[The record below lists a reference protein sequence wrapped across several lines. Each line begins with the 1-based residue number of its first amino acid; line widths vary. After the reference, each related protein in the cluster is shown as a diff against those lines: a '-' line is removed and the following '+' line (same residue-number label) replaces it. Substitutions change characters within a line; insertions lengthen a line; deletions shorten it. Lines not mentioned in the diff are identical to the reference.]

1 MDMKL
6 PGIVVTGA
14 SGFVGRNF
22 LEAAVGKYRLF
33 CLARRSQEE
42 AGIPLDDNIRWT
54 QVDIARWET
63 MREVVDCIKDYG
75 GAKYV
80 LHLAGYY
87 DFSNTEN
94 PEYERTN
101 VKGTKN
107 VSKLAQ
113 LIGCERFLF
122 ASSLAASDF
131 TVPGI
136 ILNEESPLDATFPY
150 AVSKYKG
157 EEMMK
162 QYSEWFPVSIIR
174 FAAVFSDW
182 CEYPPLYM
190 FIKTWLSK
198 GWNAKILGGR
208 GESAITYIH
217 VRDLNRIFFKIIE
230 LTEKLPRIGTYIAS
244 PNGCVTHN
252 ELFTTTTR
260 YFFGRDV
267 KPIKIPKFIAAPG
280 VMLRQVLGKIIK
292 NPPFERLWMMKY
304 VDKKLTVDA
313 SATFQKLD
321 WEPTPRLTVL
331 RRSLFMLE
339 KMKSHLDAWNLR
351 NEAALLRVAQRPNL
365 LIHDIMVELREE
377 TIEKIIAK
385 ILLPEN
391 KSCFFNYQAMDE
403 KLIKWHITLIYQL
416 ITTGVRTRDRML
428 LRNYAQIISYRRF
441 IEGYKVDEVAN
452 CMLSIGE
459 VISDALKEHPEME
472 NMEQRIYDYITMTFQ
487 LAVDE
492 IEDSFERIATQ
503 SPEVISA
510 VDKASILSS
519 SADLER
525 VVQELEDICQ
535 DKPIEAQLISTDSE
549 I

>member
-1 MDMKL
+1 
-6 PGIVVTGA
+6 
-14 SGFVGRNF
+14 
-22 LEAAVGKYRLF
+22 
-33 CLARRSQEE
+33 
-42 AGIPLDDNIRWT
+42 
-54 QVDIARWET
+54 
-63 MREVVDCIKDYG
+63 
-75 GAKYV
+75 
-80 LHLAGYY
+80 
-87 DFSNTEN
+87 
-94 PEYERTN
+94 
-101 VKGTKN
+101 
-107 VSKLAQ
+107 
-113 LIGCERFLF
+113 
-122 ASSLAASDF
+122 
-131 TVPGI
+131 
-136 ILNEESPLDATFPY
+136 
-150 AVSKYKG
+150 
-157 EEMMK
+157 
-162 QYSEWFPVSIIR
+162 
-174 FAAVFSDW
+174 
-182 CEYPPLYM
+182 
-190 FIKTWLSK
+190 
-198 GWNAKILGGR
+198 
-208 GESAITYIH
+208 
-217 VRDLNRIFFKIIE
+217 
-230 LTEKLPRIGTYIAS
+230 
-244 PNGCVTHN
+244 
-252 ELFTTTTR
+252 
-260 YFFGRDV
+260 
-267 KPIKIPKFIAAPG
+267 
-280 VMLRQVLGKIIK
+280 MLRQVLGKIIK

-313 SATFQKLD
+313 SATFKKLD

-416 ITTGVRTRDRML
+416 TTTGVRTRDRML

-472 NMEQRIYDYITMTFQ
+472 KMEQRIYDYITMTFQ

-519 SADLER
+519 SKDLER

-535 DKPIEAQLISTDSE
+535 DKPVEAQLTSADDETK
-549 I
+549 